1 MENVL
6 EKLFGSS
13 ARVKIIRL
21 FLQNPSD
28 LFNPKEISGK
38 LKINAN
44 LLRREIFLLDKIGF
58 IKHKTASIDTVIK
71 LKKGKL
77 STQGGPASGWKNKK
91 KKIQG
96 IGLNEM
102 FPFLASLKNLFL
114 DTPVFNKE
122 KLVQSLKNSGNIK
135 LIILSG
141 VFLQKDTLGADLLLV
156 GDGLNRVRAEKALK
170 KAEAEIGREIVFA
183 IFGTKE
189 FLYRFS
195 MYDQF
200 LRDIL
205 DYPHEKI
212 MDKIGI

>member
-1 MENVL
+1 MDNVL
-6 EKLFGSS
+6 EKLFGSL

-28 LFNPKEISGK
+28 LFNQKEISHR

-44 LLRREIFLLDKIGF
+44 LFRREISLLEKIGF
-58 IKHKTASIDTVIK
+58 IKHKTANIDTIIK
-71 LKKGKL
+71 LKNGKL
-77 STQGGPASGWKNKK
+77 KNRK

-102 FPFLASLKNLFL
+102 FPFLAPLKNLFL
-114 DTPVFNKE
+114 NTPVFNKE
-122 KLVQSLKNSGNIK
+122 KLVRSLKNSGNIK

-141 VFLQKDTLGADLLLV
+141 VFLQKDTSGADLLLV
-156 GDGLNRVRAEKALK
+156 GDSIKKAIAEKALK
-170 KAEAEIGREIVFA
+170 KAESEMGKEIVFA
-183 IFGTKE
+183 VFDTKE

-195 MYDQF
+195 MYDRF
-200 LRDIL
+200 IRDIL

-212 MDKIGI
+212 LDKLDI

>member
-1 MENVL
+1 MDNAL

-21 FLQNPSD
+21 FLQNPND
-28 LFNPKEISGK
+28 LFNPKEISRR
-38 LKINAN
+38 LKINKN
-44 LLRREIFLLDKIGF
+44 LLRREIFLLEKIGF
-58 IKHKTASIDTVIK
+58 IRHKAVSINAVIK
-71 LKKGKL
+71 LKNGKL
-77 STQGGPASGWKNKK
+77 KNRK

-96 IGLNEM
+96 IGLDEM
-102 FPFLASLKNLFL
+102 FPLLASLKNLFL

-141 VFLQKDTLGADLLLV
+141 IFLQKDTSGADLLLV
-156 GDGLNRVRAEKALK
+156 GDGLNRARAENALK

-183 IFGTKE
+183 VFDTKE

-195 MYDQF
+195 MYDRF

-212 MDKIGI
+212 MDKLGI

>member
-1 MENVL
+1 MSDAL

-28 LFNPKEISGK
+28 LFNPKEISRRCR
-38 LKINAN
+38 INSN
-44 LLRREIFLLDKIGF
+44 LARREISLLEKVGFL
-58 IKHKTASIDTVIK
+58 KHKSASIDTIIK
-71 LKKGKL
+71 LKNGKL
-77 STQGGPASGWKNKK
+77 KNRK

-102 FPFLASLKNLFL
+102 FPFLASLKTLFL

-122 KLVQSLKNSGNIK
+122 KFIQSLKNSGDIK

-141 VFLQKDTLGADLLLV
+141 IFLHRNTTAADLLLA
-156 GDGLNRVRAEKALK
+156 GDNINRAKVERALK
-170 KAEAEIGREIVFA
+170 KIESEIGREIAFAVFD
-183 IFGTKE
+183 TKE

-195 MYDQF
+195 MYDHF
-200 LRDIL
+200 IRDIL
-205 DYPHEKI
+205 DSPHEKVI
-212 MDKIGI
+212 NKLDI

>member
-28 LFNPKEISGK
+28 LFNPKEISRR

-44 LLRREIFLLDKIGF
+44 LLRREIFLLEKIGF
-58 IKHKTASIDTVIK
+58 IKHKAVNIDAIIK
-71 LKKGKL
+71 LKNGKF
-77 STQGGPASGWKNKK
+77 KNRK

-96 IGLNEM
+96 IGLDEM
-102 FPFLASLKNLFL
+102 FPLLASLKNLFL

-141 VFLQKDTLGADLLLV
+141 VFLQKDTSGADLLLV
-156 GDGLNRVRAEKALK
+156 GDGLNRARAEKALK
-170 KAEAEIGREIVFA
+170 KAESEIGREIVFA
-183 IFGTKE
+183 IFDTKE

-195 MYDQF
+195 MYDRF

-212 MDKIGI
+212 MDKLGI

>member
-13 ARVKIIRL
+13 ARVKIIQL

-28 LFNPKEISGK
+28 LFNPKEISRR
-38 LKINAN
+38 LKINTN
-44 LLRREIFLLDKIGF
+44 LLRREISLLEKIGL
-58 IKHKTASIDTVIK
+58 IKNKLINIDEVIK
-71 LKKGKL
+71 LKNGKL
-77 STQGGPASGWKNKK
+77 KNKK

-102 FPFLASLKNLFL
+102 FPLLAPLKNLFL

-141 VFLQKDTLGADLLLV
+141 VFLQKDTSGADLLLV
-156 GDGLNRVRAEKALK
+156 GDGLNRARAEKALK

-183 IFGTKE
+183 VFGTKE

-195 MYDQF
+195 MYDRF

-212 MDKIGI
+212 VDKLGI